1 MYNLRDAV
9 VMFNG
14 ETGEVLVTEKY
25 SSELLDRRDLPS
37 CDWANEDYWASI
49 SAEEMHYRMYQEFH
63 YLTMFQRVDPQAA
76 HREFCKINEYQAVL
90 PRDCPDHKADVVPNE
105 PPLRFSDV

>member
-14 ETGEVLVTEKY
+14 ETGEVLVTENH
-25 SSELLDRRDLPS
+25 SDEFLERRDLPS

-63 YLTMFQRVDPQAA
+63 YLLCFNVST
-76 HREFCKINEYQAVL
+76 
-90 PRDCPDHKADVVPNE
+90 
-105 PPLRFSDV
+105 LRLHTENSVKSMNTR